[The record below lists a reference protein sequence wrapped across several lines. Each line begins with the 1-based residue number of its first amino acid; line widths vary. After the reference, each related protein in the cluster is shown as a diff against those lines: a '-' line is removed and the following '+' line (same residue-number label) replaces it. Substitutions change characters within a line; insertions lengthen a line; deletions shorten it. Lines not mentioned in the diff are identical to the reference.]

1 MSKRSNI
8 FESLK
13 DYIPDDSKDNIIE
26 SRSQHVIS
34 SAIHLVEAIESHYGE
49 EEAEM
54 LKKRLISSIKNGDSK
69 RFTRAIRKIKE
80 DKK

>member
-1 MSKRSNI
+1 LSKRSNI